1 MLKLFFL
8 IGMVRLNLFYF
19 LFFLYGLGQTLIDHF
34 KFCNDWVFPQLGL
47 VDY

>member
-8 IGMVRLNLFYF
+8 NRYGPIKFVFIFY
-19 LFFLYGLGQTLIDHF
+19 FLYGLGQTLIDHF

>member
-8 IGMVRLNLFYF
+8 NRYGLIKFVLF